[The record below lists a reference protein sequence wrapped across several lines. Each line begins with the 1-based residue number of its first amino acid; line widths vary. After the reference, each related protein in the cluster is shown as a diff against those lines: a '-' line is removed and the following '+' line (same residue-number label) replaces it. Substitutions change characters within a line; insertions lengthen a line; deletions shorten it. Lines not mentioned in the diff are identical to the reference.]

1 MYMGY
6 EEEAC
11 RTGVCFC
18 LCLEMVKKGL
28 TTKDVDL

>member
-1 MYMGY
+1 MGY

-11 RTGVCFC
+11 RTGVC